1 MRTIDPD
8 TAQEYIDNARREA
21 ERCADVAIAEL
32 KAEVED
38 LRAQVKE
45 LEPLRPLLNVLHSI
59 HENPGQNAPQMG
71 HPTYWTFGGATLIAS
86 GPEAVQLT
94 HALSC
99 AVFDTL
105 LKDDSK

>member
-8 TAQEYIDNARREA
+8 TAQEWADDAQREA
-21 ERCADVAIAEL
+21 ERCADVAIADL

-45 LEPLRPLLNVLHSI
+45 LEPLRPLLNVLRSI
-59 HENPGQNAPQMG
+59 HEHPGQSAPQMG
-71 HPTYWTFGGATLIAS
+71 HLTYWTFGGATLIAC

-94 HALSC
+94 HALNC
-99 AVFDTL
+99 AIFDAL
-105 LKDDSK
+105 LKDESK